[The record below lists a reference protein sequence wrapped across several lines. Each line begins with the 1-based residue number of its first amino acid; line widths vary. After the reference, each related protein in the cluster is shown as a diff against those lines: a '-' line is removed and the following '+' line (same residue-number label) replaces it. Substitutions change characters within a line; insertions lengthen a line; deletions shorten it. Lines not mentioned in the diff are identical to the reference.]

1 MREVV
6 APSNRY
12 IQPYALILGTNE
24 IASAVAVEMRR
35 AGWSVVLAHDPFP
48 PVIRRKMAFH
58 DVLFGESVVIDA
70 IEGVLAEDVLDLLD
84 ALNASQH
91 VIVTP
96 LQLPDLIALRTPE
109 VLIDGRMQ
117 MYRVTPDLRH
127 IAPMTIGLGP
137 NFVVGEN

>member
-48 PVIRRKMAFH
+48 RSFAAKWRFTMSCSANR
-58 DVLFGESVVIDA
+58 S
-70 IEGVLAEDVLDLLD
+70 
-84 ALNASQH
+84 
-91 VIVTP
+91 
-96 LQLPDLIALRTPE
+96 
-109 VLIDGRMQ
+109 
-117 MYRVTPDLRH
+117 
-127 IAPMTIGLGP
+127 
-137 NFVVGEN
+137 